1 MSKVTITWR
10 CDHRIQV
17 ERSEMPSSPICR
29 ECGERVVKQV
39 IGATPTFKGAC
50 SGPLVTK

>member
-1 MSKVTITWR
+1 MSKIKITWR
-10 CDHRIQV
+10 CGHSIEVPRA
-17 ERSEMPSSPICR
+17 EMPQSPICR
-29 ECGERVVKQV
+29 ECGERVVQRV

>member
-1 MSKVTITWR
+1 MATITITWR
-10 CDHRIQV
+10 CGHRIEV
-17 ERSEMPSSPICR
+17 ARAEMPTVPICR

-39 IGATPTFKGAC
+39 TGATPTFKGSC